1 MAVDLATLN
10 QRLSEAEA
18 AKHKLLI
25 GQAVVTLRDQNG
37 ETVTYQQASIAK
49 LDAYIAY
56 LQQQIDQLN
65 GVCRPAGPLTV
76 WF

>member
-1 MAVDLATLN
+1 MAADLATLN
-10 QRLSEAEA
+10 QRLTEAEA

-37 ETVTYQQASIAK
+37 ETVTYQMASLAR
-49 LDAYIAY
+49 LDAYISY

-65 GVCRPAGPLTV
+65 GACRPAGPLTP